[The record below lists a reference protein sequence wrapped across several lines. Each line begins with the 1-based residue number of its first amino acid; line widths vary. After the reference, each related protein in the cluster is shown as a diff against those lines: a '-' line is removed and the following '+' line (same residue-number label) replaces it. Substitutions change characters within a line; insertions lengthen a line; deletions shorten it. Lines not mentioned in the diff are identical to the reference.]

1 MRGKSSELICGAA
14 TCEFATNVFSSGSQF
29 DENLFPV
36 KKLSSKVLND
46 SYLVI
51 CVFLCCPFI
60 TATES
65 SINCTYLSC
74 LWRDGSFEFDTKVL
88 ISVSPFDEDSV
99 SCEKIYCPRP

>member
-14 TCEFATNVFSSGSQF
+14 TREFATNVFSSGSQF

-65 SINCTYLSC
+65 SIKTVPTSAVYGATARLNSTRKC
-74 LWRDGSFEFDTKVL
+74 
-88 ISVSPFDEDSV
+88 
-99 SCEKIYCPRP
+99 